1 MLNANMLIVIML
13 SVIMLNVVNLSVVAA
28 MKQRPLKNNCHYVQ
42 RKIYDEVQ
50 QALIQ
55 IFYSRNL

>member
-1 MLNANMLIVIML
+1 
-13 SVIMLNVVNLSVVAA
+13 
-28 MKQRPLKNNCHYVQ
+28 LKNNCHYVQ